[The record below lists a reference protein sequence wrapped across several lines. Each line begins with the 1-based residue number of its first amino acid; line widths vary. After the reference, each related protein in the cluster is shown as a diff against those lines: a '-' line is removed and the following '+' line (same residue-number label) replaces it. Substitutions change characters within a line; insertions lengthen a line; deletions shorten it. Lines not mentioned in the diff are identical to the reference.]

1 MRVVRI
7 LNGEDARYGLA
18 DDDTITLISDEPF
31 AAWEREDVVD
41 LVGAHLLA
49 PVVPTKIVCVGL
61 NYKDHAKELKHKLP
75 ADPII
80 FLKPSTAVNAPNG
93 AIEIPKCSSRV
104 DYEGELAIV
113 VGRRARRVKR
123 QDARHHILGYTCAN
137 DVTARDLQK
146 ADGQWT
152 RAKSFDGFCP
162 MGPWIE
168 TDLDPLDL
176 KIETLLNGEVV
187 QSARTSDMVF
197 DPFDLLSFVS
207 GVMTL
212 LPGDVVLTGTPGGI
226 GPMRAGDVVDV
237 RIEGIGTLQNK
248 VV

>member
-1 MRVVRI
+1 MKVVRI

-18 DDDTITLISDEPF
+18 DDTTVTLISDEPF
-31 AAWEREDVVD
+31 AAWEREDVVE
-41 LVGAHLLA
+41 LSEAHLLA

-61 NYKDHAKELKHKLP
+61 NYKLHAKELGHKLP
-75 ADPII
+75 TEPVI
-80 FLKPSTAVNAPNG
+80 FLKPSTAVNSPNG
-93 AIEIPKCSSRV
+93 AIEIPKSSARV

-113 VGRRARRVKR
+113 MGRRSRRVRR

-146 ADGQWT
+146 RDGQWT

-162 MGPWIE
+162 LGPWID
-168 TDLDPLDL
+168 TDVDPLDL
-176 KIETLLNGEVV
+176 SIETLLNGEVM

-197 DPFDLLSFVS
+197 DPYALVEFIS

-226 GPMRAGDVVDV
+226 GQMRAGDVVDV

-248 VV
+248 VI